1 MWRITRNPILIIL
14 LAVVR
19 LAPLFEFFDQSGD
32 MEQGN
37 DFVLALLCIFVA
49 TSLFLLCRSV
59 IAYLFRLFLIGINSP
74 ASVVPMADR
83 SIEATASP
91 PESLLLLSSLRI

>member
-1 MWRITRNPILIIL
+1 MWRVTRRPILIIL
-14 LAVVR
+14 LAVVL

-37 DFVLALLCIFVA
+37 DFVLALLCVFMA
-49 TSLFLLCRSV
+49 TSLFMLCRRV
-59 IAYLFRLFLIGINSP
+59 IAFVFRLFLVATNVP
-74 ASVVPMADR
+74 VSVVSGASR

-91 PESLLLLSSLRI
+91 PESLLLLGSFRI